1 MNSTQRRIISIEDA
15 TKRMRMVQ
23 KIQVLIMLVT
33 PKLRIE
39 VSDVYARTV
48 EVWVDIVHVRYII
61 MTMLSVRLNL
71 RYLLLMVNMTLMLI
85 LLGRWLLNKSLLV
98 MIFLKM
104 HVSGLQ
110 LVNSLILLPFG
121 G

>member
-1 MNSTQRRIISIEDA
+1 
-15 TKRMRMVQ
+15 MRMVQ
-23 KIQVLIMLVT
+23 KIQVLIMLLT
-33 PKLRIE
+33 PKLRIQ

-48 EVWVDIVHVRYII
+48 EVWVDSVHVRYIT

-71 RYLLLMVNMTLMLI
+71 RYPLLLVNMNLMLI

-98 MIFLKM
+98 MTYLKM
-104 HVSGLQ
+104 HVLGLQ
-110 LVNSLILLPFG
+110 LVNSPILLPFG